1 MRSSILLVA
10 AVALL
15 VFPVPVPA
23 AKTKRTSVYTDLTG
37 QDCENPAEGEL
48 RCPGHNGWRLDIS
61 DSGNIIYLKIYRA
74 EAAETVM
81 EIQGRGMG
89 DKAEWRGIGSGN
101 SFRPDA
107 LIIRLRPLEPDEQMS
122 SILHIVKLNAAGACL
137 SAIVDAKANRYANA
151 LARTAAD
158 RPAEACEP
166 YPQIFGKQTAATALY
181 GS

>member
-1 MRSSILLVA
+1 MRIVMGLLAAAAFLTSNA
-10 AVALL
+10 AV
-15 VFPVPVPA
+15 PA
-23 AKTKRTSVYTDLTG
+23 YKAKRSSVYTDITG
-37 QDCENPAEGEL
+37 KDCENPMEGEL
-48 RCPGHNGWRLDIS
+48 LCPGRSGWRLEIA
-61 DSGNIIYLKIYRA
+61 DSGNIIYLRILRGSA
-74 EAAETVM
+74 PDVTL

-89 DKAEWRGIGSGN
+89 DKVEWRGTRSGA
-101 SFRPDA
+101 SFRADA

-137 SAIVDAKANRYANA
+137 SAIVDAKGNRNANA

-158 RPAEACEP
+158 RPVEACEP